1 MKLDRLA
8 GTPLGELTAQLSWA
22 PVAVQAAWRDH
33 PAAALLRA
41 LNDRLNYSGPGEQVD
56 ASPQTFPSAAG

>member
-22 PVAVQAAWRDH
+22 PVAVRAARRDH
-33 PAAALLRA
+33 LAAVPLRA
-41 LNDRLNYSGPGEQVD
+41 LSDRSNYSGLGEQVD
-56 ASPQTFPSAAG
+56 ASPQTFPSGAG